1 MGEDAVDIRQ
11 LNYFVAVA
19 EERNIGRAAKRL
31 HISQPPLTRQIQQLE
46 QELGVALF
54 KRTPRGVEPTEAGQT
69 LLRDARAIQG
79 MLEVASERAQQAGK
93 GQVGRLDIGVYGSAL
108 FDILPRLLQ
117 AFRTNH
123 PDVKIV
129 LHAGQT
135 PQQVVALKQGR
146 VLAAFER
153 LVPDDPAIAVHL
165 IAREPL
171 YVALNETHPLARRE
185 TISFAALKSEKLIIN
200 SSPKS
205 RVTSKTLELFRQHSV
220 EPNIAYESDDVII
233 AAALAASGDG
243 ICLVPK
249 SLTNLKM
256 PGLVYRSLKARGDAT
271 MELYCFHLK
280 GEQSPLLAALLA
292 AAGAFA

>member
-1 MGEDAVDIRQ
+1 MDIRQ
-11 LNYFVAVA
+11 LKYFVAVA
-19 EERNIGRAAKRL
+19 EERNIGRAASRL
-31 HISQPPLTRQIQQLE
+31 SISQPPLTRQIQQLE
-46 QELGVALF
+46 QELGVILF

-69 LLRDARAIQG
+69 LLRDARAIQA
-79 MLEVASERAQQAGK
+79 MLEAASERAQRAGN

-117 AFRTNH
+117 TFRAEH

-153 LVPDDPAIAVHL
+153 LLPDDPAIAVHL
-165 IAREPL
+165 VAREPL
-171 YVALNETHPLARRE
+171 YVAFNERHPLAQRT
-185 TISFAALKSEKLIIN
+185 TINFAALQSENLIIN
-200 SSPKS
+200 SSPNS
-205 RVTSKTLELFRQHSV
+205 RVTSKTMALFRQHGF

-233 AAALAASGDG
+233 AATLAASGDG
-243 ICLVPK
+243 VCLVPQ

-256 PGLVYRSLKARGDAT
+256 PGLVYRPLKARGDAT

-280 GEQSPLLAALLA
+280 GEQSPLLAALLSA
-292 AAGAFA
+292 VRNIA